1 VSNLLYD
8 TSKLQISRLV
18 VRDEVGEFISDASLS
33 CHVQHLTGDK
43 TFAKFLTLCG
53 LDHGN

>member
-1 VSNLLYD
+1 MSNLLYD